1 MKSKKIIAVVGGSFL
16 LAAAFLLIL
25 CIKFVNMKE
34 SSPTGKYA
42 GKTEKVEQ
50 TTTDKKEQKKPDWVE
65 EKISGMT
72 LEEKVAQLFIITPEA
87 LTGMGK
93 VTAAGDTTKR
103 CLEQYP
109 VGGMIYFAGNI
120 EDRQQLSDMLHT
132 TQSYSTEQSGIPIF
146 LSVDEEGGTVA
157 RVAGSGISNVSVVED
172 MCEVTD
178 EERAYEIGQ
187 TIGNY
192 LAELGFNLD
201 YAPVGDVLTNPENTV
216 VKKRSFGND
225 SAKVAALSQKVLD
238 GLHEGNAYTDK
249 SLEELEQQEL
259 VPFQNAIENH
269 IAIIMAGHISV
280 PNVTGDNTPSSLSKI
295 MITDVLRE
303 KMGFDGI
310 VITDALNMG
319 AISQHYSSAE
329 VSVRVI
335 EAGGDMLLMPENFQ
349 EAYQGILEA
358 VQNGTLT
365 EERIDES
372 VRRIL
377 KVKEKLTAED

>member
-50 TTTDKKEQKKPDWVE
+50 TTTDKKEQRKPAWVE

-109 VGGMIYFAGNI
+109 VGGVIYFAGNI

-132 TQSYSTEQSGIPIF
+132 TQSYSIEQSGIPIF

-201 YAPVGDVLTNPENTV
+201 YAPVGDVLTNPENT
-216 VKKRSFGND
+216 
-225 SAKVAALSQKVLD
+225 
-238 GLHEGNAYTDK
+238 HEGYAYTDK

-329 VSVRVI
+329 VSVKVI

>member
-1 MKSKKIIAVVGGSFL
+1 M
-16 LAAAFLLIL
+16 
-25 CIKFVNMKE
+25 
-34 SSPTGKYA
+34 
-42 GKTEKVEQ
+42 
-50 TTTDKKEQKKPDWVE
+50 
-65 EKISGMT
+65 
-72 LEEKVAQLFIITPEA
+72 AQLFIITPEA

-238 GLHEGNAYTDK
+238 GLHEENVYGVIK
-249 SLEELEQQEL
+249 HFPGMGQQPE
-259 VPFQNAIENH
+259 IH
-269 IAIIMAGHISV
+269 M
-280 PNVTGDNTPSSLSKI
+280 
-295 MITDVLRE
+295 R
-303 KMGFDGI
+303 
-310 VITDALNMG
+310 
-319 AISQHYSSAE
+319 
-329 VSVRVI
+329 
-335 EAGGDMLLMPENFQ
+335 DMLIQTSRWKNWSSRNWFLFRMPLKIILPLLW
-349 EAYQGILEA
+349 QGIF
-358 VQNGTLT
+358 QY
-365 EERIDES
+365 RM
-372 VRRIL
+372 
-377 KVKEKLTAED
+377 

>member
-1 MKSKKIIAVVGGSFL
+1 MYGV
-16 LAAAFLLIL
+16 
-25 CIKFVNMKE
+25 IKHF
-34 SSPTGKYA
+34 PGHGAT
-42 GKTEKVEQ
+42 
-50 TTTDKKEQKKPDWVE
+50 
-65 EKISGMT
+65 
-72 LEEKVAQLFIITPEA
+72 
-87 LTGMGK
+87 
-93 VTAAGDTTKR
+93 AGDT
-103 CLEQYP
+103 
-109 VGGMIYFAGNI
+109 
-120 EDRQQLSDMLHT
+120 
-132 TQSYSTEQSGIPIF
+132 
-146 LSVDEEGGTVA
+146 
-157 RVAGSGISNVSVVED
+157 
-172 MCEVTD
+172 
-178 EERAYEIGQ
+178 
-187 TIGNY
+187 
-192 LAELGFNLD
+192 
-201 YAPVGDVLTNPENTV
+201 
-216 VKKRSFGND
+216 
-225 SAKVAALSQKVLD
+225 
-238 GLHEGNAYTDK
+238 HEGYAYTDK

-295 MITDVLRE
+295 MITDGLRE

-329 VSVRVI
+329 VSVKVI

>member
-1 MKSKKIIAVVGGSFL
+1 M
-16 LAAAFLLIL
+16 
-25 CIKFVNMKE
+25 
-34 SSPTGKYA
+34 
-42 GKTEKVEQ
+42 
-50 TTTDKKEQKKPDWVE
+50 
-65 EKISGMT
+65 
-72 LEEKVAQLFIITPEA
+72 
-87 LTGMGK
+87 
-93 VTAAGDTTKR
+93 
-103 CLEQYP
+103 
-109 VGGMIYFAGNI
+109 
-120 EDRQQLSDMLHT
+120 
-132 TQSYSTEQSGIPIF
+132 
-146 LSVDEEGGTVA
+146 
-157 RVAGSGISNVSVVED
+157 
-172 MCEVTD
+172 
-178 EERAYEIGQ
+178 
-187 TIGNY
+187 
-192 LAELGFNLD
+192 
-201 YAPVGDVLTNPENTV
+201 
-216 VKKRSFGND
+216 
-225 SAKVAALSQKVLD
+225 
-238 GLHEGNAYTDK
+238 
-249 SLEELEQQEL
+249 EELEQQEL

-329 VSVRVI
+329 VSVKVI

>member
-225 SAKVAALSQKVLD
+225 SAKVAA
-238 GLHEGNAYTDK
+238 
-249 SLEELEQQEL
+249 
-259 VPFQNAIENH
+259 
-269 IAIIMAGHISV
+269 
-280 PNVTGDNTPSSLSKI
+280 
-295 MITDVLRE
+295 
-303 KMGFDGI
+303 
-310 VITDALNMG
+310 
-319 AISQHYSSAE
+319 
-329 VSVRVI
+329 
-335 EAGGDMLLMPENFQ
+335 
-349 EAYQGILEA
+349 
-358 VQNGTLT
+358 
-365 EERIDES
+365 
-372 VRRIL
+372 
-377 KVKEKLTAED
+377 

>member
-1 MKSKKIIAVVGGSFL
+1 
-16 LAAAFLLIL
+16 
-25 CIKFVNMKE
+25 
-34 SSPTGKYA
+34 
-42 GKTEKVEQ
+42 
-50 TTTDKKEQKKPDWVE
+50 
-65 EKISGMT
+65 
-72 LEEKVAQLFIITPEA
+72 
-87 LTGMGK
+87 
-93 VTAAGDTTKR
+93 
-103 CLEQYP
+103 
-109 VGGMIYFAGNI
+109 MIYFAGNI

-238 GLHEGNAYTDK
+238 GLHEENVYGVIKHFPGHGATAGDTHEGYAYTDK

-319 AISQHYSSAE
+319 QFHSI
-329 VSVRVI
+329 
-335 EAGGDMLLMPENFQ
+335 
-349 EAYQGILEA
+349 ILR
-358 VQNGTLT
+358 Q
-365 EERIDES
+365 RS
-372 VRRIL
+372 RL
-377 KVKEKLTAED
+377 KL